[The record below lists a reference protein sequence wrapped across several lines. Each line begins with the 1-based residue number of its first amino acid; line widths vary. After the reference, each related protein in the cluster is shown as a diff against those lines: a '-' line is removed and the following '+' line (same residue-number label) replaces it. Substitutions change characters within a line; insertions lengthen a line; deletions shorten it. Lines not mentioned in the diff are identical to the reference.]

1 MHRARR
7 RLVRSAIAAV
17 GAATLLPTAGCGV
30 FDGNDTVLLLG
41 DSLTVLVSDEV
52 KKAAPAGTDL
62 EVSAE
67 WGKRIDEEIDAAR
80 QLGAD
85 DPRQVIVNL
94 GTNNVLQRYD
104 VTASSSDLTTLLE
117 AFDGSSCIHL
127 VTINEHINR
136 MGEDF
141 AAGAVALNQEIRT
154 IAQRRTNVDV
164 VDWNQIVVDHA
175 ADGIMSDD
183 GVHPNAAGVALLAEA
198 YAAAIEDC

>member
-1 MHRARR
+1 MF
-7 RLVRSAIAAV
+7 
-17 GAATLLPTAGCGV
+17 G
-30 FDGNDTVLLLG
+30 DNDTVLLLG
-41 DSLTVLVSDEV
+41 DSLTVLVSDDV

-80 QLGAD
+80 QLGGD

-104 VTASSSDLTTLLE
+104 VTASASDLTTLLD

-127 VTINEHINR
+127 VTVNEHINR

-164 VDWNQIVVDHA
+164 IDWNQIVVDHA

-183 GVHPNAAGVALLAEA
+183 SVHPNAAGVALLAEA
-198 YAAAIEDC
+198 YAAAIDDC